1 MCAVCVVCLVCL
13 VCVLMYKKKKGKAVD
28 PEKLCLCMPT
38 LIRKLVTRIKKF
50 RNVPY
55 TKNPSRYWYIII
67 RDYLTDI
74 ARSSISLPFH
84 QKCLIL
90 LLSEQ

>member
-38 LIRKLVTRIKKF
+38 LIRKLVTS
-50 RNVPY
+50 N
-55 TKNPSRYWYIII
+55 
-67 RDYLTDI
+67 
-74 ARSSISLPFH
+74 RSSEMFRTQRTHPGIGT
-84 QKCLIL
+84 
-90 LLSEQ
+90 